1 MYSKDILRA
10 HQLLFS
16 KCLFERIIYLRTGTE
31 RKMVLTL
38 LKVWKVKR
46 RIFLLDNQLLVALGQ
61 QNEEINIFTFSSN
74 KNRYV
79 TTTSDHGLC
88 EKFHHNISKINIKV
102 LIHIISK
109 TYNKFWFYSFFF
121 LTIE

>member
-1 MYSKDILRA
+1 MFVGGL
-10 HQLLFS
+10 
-16 KCLFERIIYLRTGTE
+16 RIIYLCTE

-46 RIFLLDNQLLVALGQ
+46 RIFLLDNQLFVALGQ